1 MAQRVFAQKHLPDDP
16 LFKLVSLFYEVV
28 PPVLTAG
35 GKVRRPESHI
45 HSCSC
50 RCRGQPDAAEPSGG
64 PLPPQDEASL
74 QLAC

>member
-45 HSCSC
+45 HYCF
-50 RCRGQPDAAEPSGG
+50 A
-64 PLPPQDEASL
+64 LL
-74 QLAC
+74 QRPAWHDM